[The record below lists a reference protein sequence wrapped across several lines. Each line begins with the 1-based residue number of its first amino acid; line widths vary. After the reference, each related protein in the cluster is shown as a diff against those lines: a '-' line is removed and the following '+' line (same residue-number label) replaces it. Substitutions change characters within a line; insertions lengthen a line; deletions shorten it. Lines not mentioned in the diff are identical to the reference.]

1 MKKWP
6 KFIRTPDLGFDWDWR
21 TGTGYHSLDDE
32 VWRALIAVKRDGSSK
47 NCIWNM
53 IEPKWYKITI
63 LKYHWSCI
71 DHSWRQMD
79 YTFGSSRDK
88 NMYWKIRISKLDFK
102 IFRIQNSLKLLKSLK
117 IGLPDLL
124 KKWKKLLRNHTV
136 SGSETAGPLIGG
148 KCSWNWHKLVKF
160 ENFENFLTAKLRFE
174 VPSWEHMT
182 KMKSRFRWEI

>member
-21 TGTGYHSLDDE
+21 TGTGYHSLDGE
-32 VWRALIAVKRDGSSK
+32 VWRALIVVKRDGSPK

-71 DHSWRQMD
+71 DHSWRRMD

-88 NMYWKIRISKLDFK
+88 NMDWKIRISKLDFK

-124 KKWKKLLRNHTV
+124 KKWK
-136 SGSETAGPLIGG
+136 
-148 KCSWNWHKLVKF
+148 
-160 ENFENFLTAKLRFE
+160 NFLETTLYPDRRQPA
-174 VPSWEHMT
+174 
-182 KMKSRFRWEI
+182 RWLVESAAEIGTNWWNLKILKIF

>member
-21 TGTGYHSLDDE
+21 TGTGYQVSYHSLDGE
-32 VWRALIAVKRDGSSK
+32 VWRALIIVKRDGSSK

-71 DHSWRQMD
+71 DHSWRRMD

-88 NMYWKIRISKLDFK
+88 NMDWKIRISKLDFK

-124 KKWKKLLRNHTV
+124 KKWK
-136 SGSETAGPLIGG
+136 
-148 KCSWNWHKLVKF
+148 
-160 ENFENFLTAKLRFE
+160 NFLETTLYPDRRQPA
-174 VPSWEHMT
+174 
-182 KMKSRFRWEI
+182 RWLVESAAEIGTNWWNLKILKIF